1 MFHSFSIAADFQ
13 KSPARSTVL
22 YRLKEPMTTNSH
34 VAIALAAALLGVC
47 AISCHRA
54 APNVQSSKK
63 QFDSMLAQEWDFEMA
78 ANPETASLY
87 GDTLFN
93 SKLSDYSPER
103 FKNDRAQQ
111 RAFLRRFEAIS
122 PSGLAPQEALSRT
135 LMIGRLR
142 DQLAE
147 GQLKN
152 WEMPLDQ
159 MNGLHLFY
167 AELPGMLTFKT
178 ARDYEDYLARL
189 HAIPRVLNQL
199 ETDMRLGIEDRL
211 MQPRYLLEKV
221 AVQVRQ
227 IAGETGSKSPFAVP
241 VAKFPAAIAEADQ
254 SRLRSEVLHAIDTE
268 VNPAYARLADFVTK
282 DYAPRGRTE
291 PGVWSLPDGNARYRE
306 AIRHMTT
313 TNLSPE
319 QIHEIG
325 LKQVDHLETEMLAL
339 AKQQGFSNLAAF
351 NASIKSNKRLY
362 AKSGD
367 QLLQLY
373 KTYIS
378 QMRPEMPKLFG
389 RQPKAPLEIV
399 RMGAFRSKDAVPA
412 DYSPGSSS
420 RPGRVNVNEYDPAH
434 RLTLNVEAIAYHE
447 GIPGH
452 HQQISL
458 AQELPGL
465 PEFRKNADYTAFV
478 EGWAFYAERLG
489 KEAGFY
495 KDPYSEYGR
504 LENEMWRAVRLVVD
518 TGVHYKHWTRQ
529 QMVDYFHAHT
539 AMDEP
544 NIQTEVDR
552 YIAWPGQALAYKLGQ
567 MKILELRGRA
577 KQALGPR
584 FDLRA
589 FHDAVLENGALP
601 LDVLEAQIDGWI
613 AREKKR

>member
-1 MFHSFSIAADFQ
+1 VVHSFSIAGKLQ
-13 KSPARSTVL
+13 
-22 YRLKEPMTTNSH
+22 MTTNSH
-34 VAIALAAALLGVC
+34 IAIALAAALLGIC
-47 AISCHRA
+47 AIGCHRA
-54 APNVQSSKK
+54 PANQQSNNK
-63 QFDSMLAQEWDFEMA
+63 QLDSLLAQEWDFEMQT
-78 ANPETASLY
+78 NPETASLY
-87 GDTLFN
+87 GDTRYN
-93 SKLSDYSPER
+93 SRLSDYSSER
-103 FKNDRAQQ
+103 FRNDIARQ
-111 RAFLRRFEAIS
+111 RVFLRRFEAIDS
-122 PSGLAPQEALSRT
+122 SRLAAQDALSRT

-142 DQLAE
+142 DQLEE
-147 GQLKN
+147 GRFKN

-167 AELPGMLTFKT
+167 AELPGMLAFKT
-178 ARDYEDYLARL
+178 VRDYEDYLARL
-189 HAIPRVLNQL
+189 HQIPRVMEQL
-199 ETDMRLGIEDRL
+199 ETDMRLGMEDRL
-211 MQPRYLLEKV
+211 TPPRYLLDKV
-221 AVQVRQ
+221 AAQVRQ
-227 IAGETGSKSPFAVP
+227 IADGAGAKSPFAVP
-241 VAKFPAAIAEADQ
+241 VAKFPAGIPAADQ
-254 SRLRSEVLHAIDTE
+254 SRLRTEILRAIDTG
-268 VNPAYARLADFVTK
+268 VVPAYARLANLVK
-282 DYAPRGRTE
+282 NDYAPRGRTE
-291 PGVWSLPDGNARYRE
+291 PGVWSLPEGDARYRE

-313 TNLSPE
+313 TNLEPE

-325 LKQVDHLETEMLAL
+325 LKQVDQIEAEMLAL

-351 NASIKSNKRLY
+351 NASIKSNEKLY
-362 AKSGD
+362 AKSGE

-373 KTYIS
+373 KTYIGP
-378 QMRPEMPKLFG
+378 MRPEMPKLFG
-389 RQPKAPLEIV
+389 RQPKTPLEV
-399 RMGAFRSKDAVPA
+399 VPMEAFRSKDAVPA
-412 DYSPGSSS
+412 DYSPGSNS
-420 RPGRVNVNEYDPAH
+420 RPGRVNVNEYDPTH

-452 HQQISL
+452 HQQLAL
-458 AQELPGL
+458 AQELPDL

-478 EGWAFYAERLG
+478 EGWALYAERLG

-518 TGVHYKHWTRQ
+518 TGVHYKHWTRR

-567 MKILELRGRA
+567 MKILELRERA
-577 KQALGPR
+577 KQALGSR

-601 LDVLEAQIDGWI
+601 LDVLETQIDTWI